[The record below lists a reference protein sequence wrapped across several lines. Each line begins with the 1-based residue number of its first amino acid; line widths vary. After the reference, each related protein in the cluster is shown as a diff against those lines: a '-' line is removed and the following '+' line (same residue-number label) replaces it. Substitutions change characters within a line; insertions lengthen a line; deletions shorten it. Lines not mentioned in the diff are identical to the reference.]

1 MGNVTGA
8 KGDPGDIGPK
18 GEQGDKGD
26 NGDKGDKG
34 DPGKGIPE
42 GGYTGQVLVKNSNS
56 DYDTI

>member
-26 NGDKGDKG
+26 NGD
-34 DPGKGIPE
+34 PGKGIPE